1 LRYYISKEENTTSLL
16 LKKFDVHTTEVNG
29 VRGLVL
35 FISHVLKPRVLIGWV
50 LFASSGMR
58 ATWWSRCGL
67 LDAFTGSVR

>member
-1 LRYYISKEENTTSLL
+1 
-16 LKKFDVHTTEVNG
+16 VHTTEVNG

-35 FISHVLKPRVLIGWV
+35 FISHVLKLRVLIGWV